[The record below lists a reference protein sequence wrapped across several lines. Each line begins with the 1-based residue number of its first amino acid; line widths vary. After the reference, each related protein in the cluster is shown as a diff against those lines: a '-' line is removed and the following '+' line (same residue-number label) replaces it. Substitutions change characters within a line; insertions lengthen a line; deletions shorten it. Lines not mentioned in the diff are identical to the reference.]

1 MQGRKHEVEAIGMDS
16 LLAITPA
23 PEARELVKQFPSA
36 KQYKK
41 EVFSSLYRKV
51 QLMLGMASWSLH
63 CTDGMEAGKLHLK
76 KSLFYPGWV
85 LTGCGDVSC
94 HINQGDESETG
105 SVEEGS

>member
-1 MQGRKHEVEAIGMDS
+1 MPGGHAGQEALGGSMDS

-51 QLMLGMASWSLH
+51 QLMLGMAS
-63 CTDGMEAGKLHLK
+63 
-76 KSLFYPGWV
+76 
-85 LTGCGDVSC
+85 
-94 HINQGDESETG
+94 
-105 SVEEGS
+105 